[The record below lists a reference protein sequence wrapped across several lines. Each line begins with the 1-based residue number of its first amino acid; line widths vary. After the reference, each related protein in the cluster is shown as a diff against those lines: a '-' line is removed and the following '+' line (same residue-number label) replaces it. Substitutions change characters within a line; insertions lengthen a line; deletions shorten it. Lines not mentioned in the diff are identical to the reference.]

1 MVKVCRDI
9 KSQDVKANGVK
20 VFLSYYILLSQC
32 FSSIESQFLLT
43 SILIVGN
50 FHTNSQKKN
59 ASTFR
64 VPITILPPST
74 LLRCM
79 RKQQISISNFVDLS

>member
-32 FSSIESQFLLT
+32 FSSIESQFF
-43 SILIVGN
+43 IQI
-50 FHTNSQKKN
+50 HKKD

-79 RKQQISISNFVDLS
+79 EKQQISISNFVDLS

>member
-32 FSSIESQFLLT
+32 FSSIESQFFIQIHKTKCFNISRSDYNT
-43 SILIVGN
+43 ST
-50 FHTNSQKKN
+50 FHTFAVYEKATN
-59 ASTFR
+59 
-64 VPITILPPST
+64 I
-74 LLRCM
+74 
-79 RKQQISISNFVDLS
+79 NFQFC